1 MEQVRRARLS
11 IQIIGRWRWGSER
24 NRAAKEDHG
33 RAGNLW
39 PSNSSLMWIWAGGGK
54 HTKLQKGACGKL
66 PDDYVWVG
74 LESATKDAHGR
85 QVQPTRAQRR
95 RGKNGI
101 IASALLTRA
110 PAALDDD
117 GGGGTAAPPSA
128 PVADGARTRTLPN
141 IDKQPEG
148 GGHPEPT
155 SNGAGGGGGMEG
167 GVALCQST
175 YRSYPACA
183 CALCAA
189 MQDCC
194 QTCAFSAARGVDPHV
209 RAHASTICSGA
220 TMLTSLR

>member
-39 PSNSSLMWIWAGGGK
+39 PSNSNLMWIWAGGGK

-74 LESATKDAHGR
+74 LKSATKDAHGR
-85 QVQPTRAQRR
+85 QLQPTRAQRR

-128 PVADGARTRTLPN
+128 PVTVGARTRALPN

-155 SNGAGGGGGMEG
+155 SNGAGGWWWYGGG
-167 GVALCQST
+167 LCPVPVNLQIIP
-175 YRSYPACA
+175 RVR
-183 CALCAA
+183 LCAVR
-189 MQDCC
+189 CY
-194 QTCAFSAARGVDPHV
+194 ARLLPDVCIFRGAGVWIPMFGHMPRQFV
-209 RAHASTICSGA
+209 VEPPC
-220 TMLTSLR
+220 